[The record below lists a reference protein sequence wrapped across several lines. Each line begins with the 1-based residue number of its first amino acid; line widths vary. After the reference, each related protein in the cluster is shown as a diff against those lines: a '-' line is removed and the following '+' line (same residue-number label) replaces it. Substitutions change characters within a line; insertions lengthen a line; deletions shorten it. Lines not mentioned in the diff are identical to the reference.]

1 MNMNKKLKIVL
12 ITLIIGISG
21 SCVQAQNTDKVIGG
35 FGIGFLSKLSNPK
48 FILESLETDPE
59 ATTNYFDKNPLNYNP
74 VANVLL
80 PKIKT
85 VQTED
90 EYNRL
95 YRIAELMGLK
105 GIPPYKGKKQKPTVY
120 VNPKQELANTDK
132 HIQPNME
139 GADGVNI
146 IYTPKGTPFDTTTEY
161 PYEEPKNW
169 DDYLLLTQNSTIL
182 GKNLD
187 KWYQI
192 NTPTWKRPLNVAAHH
207 IIPASHPLAK
217 QARDILKKYGIDI
230 NDAVNGVFLPTT
242 NSSTQLGIKHNGS
255 HPRDYIEKVNDEIK
269 IADQL
274 GGEAAVRLRL
284 EQLRDIL
291 SNAQKNDSWRT
302 VL

>member
-80 PKIKT
+80 SKIKT

-95 YRIAELMGLK
+95 YRIAELMGLNE
-105 GIPPYKGKKQKPTVY
+105 IPPY
-120 VNPKQELANTDK
+120 
-132 HIQPNME
+132 
-139 GADGVNI
+139 
-146 IYTPKGTPFDTTTEY
+146 
-161 PYEEPKNW
+161 
-169 DDYLLLTQNSTIL
+169 
-182 GKNLD
+182 
-187 KWYQI
+187 
-192 NTPTWKRPLNVAAHH
+192 
-207 IIPASHPLAK
+207 
-217 QARDILKKYGIDI
+217 
-230 NDAVNGVFLPTT
+230 
-242 NSSTQLGIKHNGS
+242 GS

-269 IADQL
+269 IANQL

-291 SNAQKNDSWRT
+291 SNAKKNDSWRT